1 MDIER
6 LTKAQIVLLTLL
18 VSFVTS
24 IATGIVT
31 VTLLDQAPPVV
42 TQTINRVVERTVERV
57 VPGETQTATVVTK
70 EKTVVVN
77 EEDLI
82 TQAIEKNT
90 EKIVKV
96 YQTFEGGSVYL
107 GAGVIVSKD
116 GVVAAAVDRAIL
128 AGGGTKFDVVLSNG
142 KTIGGVVVSPEADK
156 PTALIKLSFTE
167 EDGVVPGSIKYGD
180 INALKLGQ
188 SVLTLSGTERL
199 GVATG
204 IIAGLDEE
212 ESEVP
217 AEEGLDANAEESA
230 PTVISVLR
238 AIETNISSN
247 RIEKGGVLLNIYG
260 DVVGISTAESR
271 SYGVSH
277 FTPIQVVQSQIVD
290 LATSEADTKAAE
302 SQ

>member
-1 MDIER
+1 MDIEH

-42 TQTINRVVERTVERV
+42 TQTINRVVEHTIERV
-57 VPGETQTATVVTK
+57 VPGETQAAAVITK

-82 TQAIEKNT
+82 TQAIEKNSD
-90 EKIVKV
+90 KIVKV
-96 YQTFEGGSVYL
+96 YRDIDGSSVYI

-116 GVVAAAVDRAIL
+116 GFVAAAVDRSVI
-128 AGGGTKFDVVLSNG
+128 GGGTTFSVVLSNG
-142 KTIGGVVVSPEADK
+142 RTVSGAVANSTSDK
-156 PTALIKLSFTE
+156 PTALLKLTFTE
-167 EDGVVPGSIKYGD
+167 SDGVVPGSIKYGD

-188 SVLTLSGTERL
+188 SVVTLYGKERL
-199 GVATG
+199 SVAVG

-212 ESEVP
+212 TSEIPP
-217 AEEGLDANAEESA
+217 AKGAADGVAST
-230 PTVISVLR
+230 TVSVLK
-238 AIETNISSN
+238 AIETNVSGS
-247 RIEKGGVLLNIYG
+247 RIEKGGVLLNLFG

-271 SYGVSH
+271 THGDSN
-277 FTPIQVVQSQIVD
+277 FTPIQVVQSQIIE
-290 LATSEADTKAAE
+290 LAAASKSTDTK
-302 SQ
+302 